1 MHIMIVIHSLRSG
14 GAERVTADLSSYWHR
29 LGYKVS
35 VMTQLSPDTDI
46 YPLAEGSQRHLLH
59 TAYDTGGGL
68 RGVWANLRRARRLR
82 ALIKMHR
89 PDDELGVTTTMS
101 VLRVTASGAI

>member
-35 VMTQLSPDTDI
+35 VVTQLSPDTDI
-46 YPLAEGSQRHLLH
+46 YPLAEGVQRHVLH

-68 RGVWANLRRARRLR
+68 RGVWANRSEEHTSELQSRGHIVCRLLLEKKKKIKE
-82 ALIKMHR
+82 LI
-89 PDDELGVTTTMS
+89 
-101 VLRVTASGAI
+101 ICII